1 MPVPVPEYPVPAG
14 PLASRFTLYELLP
27 MRAGATTIASVELE
41 NAGTAAWRSHGD
53 TRKVCLS
60 YHWLD
65 RLGNPLVWDGL
76 RTPLAVDVQP
86 GERVIAWLSIAAPR
100 PPGRYRLALD
110 LIDEGRLWFAELGN
124 RTLELDVDVLP
135 RIARR
140 ALMVEIV
147 DGPEDLAA
155 ATAAALAAQ
164 EEPIVGPAEAAEAV
178 AFLAPGS
185 RPAPD
190 WSRLVLDAHE
200 EGYAAVAGSIAVE
213 GSTLRGRGAA
223 RALGPWAPGF
233 GRSPGW
239 SRPLLCPSL
248 TSDAIEGAPWTDP
261 IAGLPALDPTRLT
274 EPWVCDG
281 RIRVSVPL
289 RAVLRVGRP
298 PA

>member
-14 PLASRFTLYELLP
+14 PLASRFLVYELLP
-27 MRAGATTIASVELE
+27 MRAGLTTIASVEIE
-41 NAGTAAWRSHGD
+41 NAGTAAWRSHSE
-53 TRKVCLS
+53 TSKVCLS

-86 GERVIAWLSIAAPR
+86 GARVTAWLSVSPPR
-100 PPGRYRLALD
+100 PPGRYRLAID

-135 RIARR
+135 RIEERTLA
-140 ALMVEIV
+140 VEV
-147 DGPEDLAA
+147 GAGPGDLAA
-155 ATAAALAAQ
+155 ATAAALDAQ
-164 EEPIVGPAEAAEAV
+164 EEPVLDSPEGAAAV
-178 AFLAPGS
+178 AFLAAGAE
-185 RPAPD
+185 PATD

-200 EGYAAVAGSIAVE
+200 EGFAAVAGSITVVGAA
-213 GSTLRGRGAA
+213 LRGRGAA
-223 RALGPWAPGF
+223 GVLRPWAPGF

-239 SRPLLCPSL
+239 ARPLLCPSL
-248 TSDAIEGAPWTDP
+248 TSDAIDGAPWTDP
-261 IAGLPALDPTRLT
+261 VAGLPALDPSRLP

-289 RAVLRVGRP
+289 RAVLRAGRP